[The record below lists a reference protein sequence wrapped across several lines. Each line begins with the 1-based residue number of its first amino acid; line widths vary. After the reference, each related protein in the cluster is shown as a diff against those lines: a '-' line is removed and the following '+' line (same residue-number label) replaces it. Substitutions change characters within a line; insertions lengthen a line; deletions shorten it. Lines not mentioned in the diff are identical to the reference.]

1 MANITLLGVDY
12 PDVPAVQ
19 LPLTGGGF
27 ATFSEG
33 SGGDGFEYVTT
44 LYDETIKLADTG
56 FATWTPTTTATAI
69 LASQNV
75 GTFVATSVKDHDYW
89 SKFRFIV
96 NIAYEDGFSPIKATP
111 IKVVGQNWYAITRRA
126 STIAYMQ
133 SGNRNYNGVDSIS
146 NTWQIAYYTS
156 ATANTL
162 ALSPAYAFYLVNV
175 APTLSSTSASSPTVT
190 IKRPTV
196 NARCSTTY
204 MATGVVPHI
213 DQDKSTIRL
222 INEIYR
228 STNVGFRR
236 SLVYEEFM
244 DDYQNIT

>member
-33 SGGDGFEYVTT
+33 SGGDGFEYVTS
-44 LYDETIKLADTG
+44 LYDETIKLADTD
-56 FATWTPTTTATAI
+56 FATWSPTTTATAI

-96 NIAYEDGFSPIKATP
+96 NFAYVDGFSPIKATP

-126 STIAYMQ
+126 STIANMQ
-133 SGNRNYNGVDSIS
+133 SGNRNYNGADGITT
-146 NTWQIAYYTS
+146 NWQTAYYTS
-156 ATANTL
+156 TTANTI
-162 ALSPAYAFYLVNV
+162 ALSPSYGIYLVNV
-175 APTLSSTSASSPTVT
+175 APTLSSASAVSPIVTV
-190 IKRPTV
+190 KRPTV
-196 NARCSTTY
+196 NARCSSTY
-204 MATGVVPHI
+204 MATGVVPYI
-213 DQDKSTIRL
+213 DQDKTTIRL
-222 INEIYR
+222 IQEVYR

-236 SLVYEEFM
+236 SLLYEEFM